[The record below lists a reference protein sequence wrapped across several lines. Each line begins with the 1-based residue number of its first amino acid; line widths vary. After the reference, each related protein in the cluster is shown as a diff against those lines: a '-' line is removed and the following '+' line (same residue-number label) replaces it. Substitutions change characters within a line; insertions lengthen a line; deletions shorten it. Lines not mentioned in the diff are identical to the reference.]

1 MTVVLKR
8 RGTFSAAHNFWLKA
22 CSAAENADLFGP
34 WAAEEGHGH
43 NYVVEV
49 TVSGDLDD
57 RTGMVVNI
65 VEIDKALKS
74 TVLGVLDRKFLN
86 KEVDYFFTRIP
97 TLENVTAF
105 VWERLAPAL
114 PREVL
119 LQAVRVWE
127 MPEMWA
133 DRELKESKMIVS
145 LTRSYE
151 FAASH
156 RLHSPQLSDEEN
168 QAIFGKC
175 NNPNGHGHNYIVE
188 VTVAG
193 EPDER
198 TGMLYALETLDR
210 IVDEEVLK
218 PYDHKHLNLDVPDFD
233 GLNPTSEVVTV
244 VIWDKLARRIRTDE
258 GAKLA
263 KVVVRETAR
272 NSFEYSGA

>member
-1 MTVVLKR
+1 MSISLKR
-8 RGTFSAAHNFWLKA
+8 RGTFSAAHNFWLKS
-22 CSAAENADLFGP
+22 CSAAENAALFGP

-49 TVSGDLDD
+49 TVGGELDQ

-74 TVLGVLDRKFLN
+74 TVLSVLDRKFLN

-105 VWERLAPAL
+105 VWERLEPVLPQRVAL
-114 PREVL
+114 TG
-119 LQAVRVWE
+119 VRVYE

-133 DRELKESKMIVS
+133 DREVKDAKMTVS

-156 RLHSPQLSDEEN
+156 RLHSRHLSDEEN

-175 NNPNGHGHNYIVE
+175 NNPNGHGHNYVVE

-198 TGMLYALETLDR
+198 TGMLYALETLDK

-218 PYDHKHLNLDVPDFD
+218 PFDHNHLNLDVPAFD
-233 GLNPTSEVVTV
+233 GLNPTSEVVTL
-244 VIWDKLARRIRTDE
+244 VIWDKLAKRIGAE
-258 GAKLA
+258 GGSRLA

-272 NSFEYSGA
+272 NSFEYSGV